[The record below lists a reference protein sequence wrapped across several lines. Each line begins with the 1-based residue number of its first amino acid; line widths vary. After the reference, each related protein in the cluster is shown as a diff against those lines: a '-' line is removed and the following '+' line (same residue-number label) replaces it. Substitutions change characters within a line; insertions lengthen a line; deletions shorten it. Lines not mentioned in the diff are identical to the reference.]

1 MKRLFIILTL
11 AASVAISAV
20 HAQDARG
27 RVTSTIVA
35 DALAQLPAET
45 PDSYNQIMGELA
57 ATGSEGIQML
67 GAMLKPAAEGVR
79 NSTVEYA
86 LNGVAA
92 YVSKDHE
99 ALRGGVREGLKAAV
113 AKAGDNPNKAFLLTV
128 LEECATADD
137 AEFFAGMLGDE
148 YLGNFAARALASVEG
163 TEDTV
168 LELMQNQNANGLSK
182 ALLAQIASYK
192 HHFHDAED
200 ILIEWAKTAAPEE
213 AVHIY
218 NALALSGGEKSAK
231 LLGAAAKAAG
241 YTFEPTDAYGAYLI
255 LLNGHL
261 MKHSPKAVESAA
273 RQMMKFDKDNVRL
286 AGLDLLVQLK
296 GEAVTPL
303 VIKALKDGSREYRYG
318 AMRAAEAFADDK
330 TYAAVAA
337 AMPRLSDAAK
347 IDAINWLGANHAESQ
362 IDAVCAQ
369 ISSPNAEVATEAIEA
384 ASRIGGDKALKAILA
399 KVEATPAEDSGMLA
413 VATNALLSF
422 NGKINAGIVEALDG
436 NSVSKLA
443 AYGVLK
449 TRRIPEAAAK
459 VLAAAEAG
467 DAAAVAVLG
476 NVVAEKDFDAVCDML
491 ENGKNVS
498 SAVNKAIQDKPAAE
512 QVKLIEARMAKAGD
526 NKHLYYPVLAATGSP
541 EVIPML
547 VDGYMAGNKQN
558 AAFGGMMSVNDDAMI
573 QPMYDIATSNA
584 DLKAQ
589 ALGRYIQLVGAS
601 KLNGE
606 QKYMK
611 YRHALELNP
620 ETALKNR
627 ALRALSATQ
636 TYQGMMLAAE
646 YLDDEA
652 TAQAAANTVLEIATK
667 HPEFYSAEVKTLLE
681 KVGATLNDGDA
692 VYKRKDIEKF
702 ISENKERESHSII
715 SKLTPEEEA
724 EGYELLFDGVSMDKW
739 QGNTT
744 AYQPIDGYMYV
755 TASYGSTGNLYSV
768 KEYDD
773 FVLRFEF
780 CFDRAGVNNGV
791 GIRTPMG
798 VDAAYHGMEI
808 QILDHDDPIYA
819 NLREYQVHGSVYG
832 IIPAKRIVSP
842 ELGVWNTEE
851 IRAKGDRITVIVNGE
866 VIVDGDIRKACK
878 GHNVAPDGSGNNPY
892 TVDHLN
898 HPGLFNK
905 KGHIGFLGHGQG
917 IKLRNV
923 RIKEL

>member
-1 MKRLFIILTL
+1 MALL
-11 AASVAISAV
+11 AV

-67 GAMLKPAAEGVR
+67 GSMLKPAAEGVK
-79 NSTVEYA
+79 NSTIEYA

-113 AKAGDNPNKAFLLTV
+113 AKAGDNPNKAFLMTV
-128 LEECATADD
+128 LEQCATADD
-137 AEFFAGMLGDE
+137 AAFFAGLLGDD
-148 YLGNFAARALASVEG
+148 YLGNFAARALASIDG

-192 HHFHDAED
+192 PHFHGAED
-200 ILIEWAKTAAPEE
+200 ILVEWAKTATPEE

-231 LLGAAAKAAG
+231 VLGAAAKAAG

-273 RQMMKFDKDNVRL
+273 KQMMKFDKSNVRL

-303 VIKALKDGSREYRYG
+303 VVKALSDKCREYRYG

-337 AMPRLSDAAK
+337 ALPRLNDAAK
-347 IDAINWLGANHAESQ
+347 IDVINWLGANHAASQ
-362 IDAVCAQ
+362 IDAVCTQ
-369 ISSPNAEVATEAIEA
+369 ISNPDAEVAAEAIEA
-384 ASRIGGDKALKAILA
+384 ASRIGGEKALAAILA
-399 KVEATPAEDSGMLA
+399 KAATLEKTDKELLTAAYNS
-413 VATNALLSF
+413 LLSF
-422 NGKINAGIVEALDG
+422 KGKINDGIVEALDG
-436 NSVSKLA
+436 NEMIKSI
-443 AYGVLK
+443 AYGILGQ
-449 TRRIPEAAAK
+449 RRIPEAAAK
-459 VLAAAEAG
+459 IMAAAQAG
-467 DAAAVAVLG
+467 DEATIAVLP
-476 NVVAEKDFDAVCDML
+476 NVVTEKNFDAVCDML
-491 ENGKNVS
+491 EAGKNVS
-498 SAVNKAIQDKPAAE
+498 PAVNKAIQDKPAAE
-512 QVKLIEARMAKAGD
+512 QVKFIDARMAKAGD

-541 EVIPML
+541 EVVPML
-547 VDGYMAGNKQN
+547 IDGYMAGNKQG
-558 AAFGGMMSVNDDAMI
+558 AAFAGMMMVNDDALI
-573 QPMYDIATSNA
+573 QPMYDIAASNA
-584 DLKAQ
+584 DLKDT
-589 ALGRYIQLVGAS
+589 ALNRYIRLVGAS

-611 YRHALELNP
+611 YRQALELDPMTN
-620 ETALKNR
+620 TKNS

-646 YLDDEA
+646 YLDNEN

-667 HPEFYSAEVKTLLE
+667 HPEFYSAEVKALLE

-724 EGYELLFDGVSMDKW
+724 EGFELLFDGVSMDKW

-851 IRAKGDRITVIVNGE
+851 IRAKGDHITVIVNGE
-866 VIVDGDIRKACK
+866 VILDGNIRKACK